1 MFCYEIHNLQRI
13 VHHYIQVSF
22 MDVSSSSISTSKSLF
37 FEHALAFAEKPPID
51 GVVHLVF
58 ATYLSSHHQS

>member
-1 MFCYEIHNLQRI
+1 
-13 VHHYIQVSF
+13 